1 MTTENLTAT
10 LNLRTA
16 QRDAA
21 LDYLA
26 RIVASRRGNDYGTS
40 EEQALWRGVRALLAE
55 SGR

>member
-10 LNLRTA
+10 LTLRTA

-21 LDYLA
+21 LDYLR

-40 EEQALWRGVRALLAE
+40 DEQALWRGVRALLAE

>member
-10 LNLRTA
+10 LELRTA

-21 LDYLA
+21 LEYLQ

-40 EEQALWRGVRALLAE
+40 EDQAMWRGVRALLAE
-55 SGR
+55 AGR

>member
-1 MTTENLTAT
+1 MTLENLTAT